1 MKRWFNSVND
11 YRESNTIDEFLEEIK
26 AVCLKYGF
34 SISHEDGHG
43 SFVIETFNNQLMGW
57 LKNASVGDSL

>member
-11 YRESNTIDEFLEEIK
+11 YRESDTIDKFLEEIQS
-26 AVCLKYGF
+26 VCLKYGF

-43 SFVIETFNNQLMGW
+43 SFVIEKFNMRLAAW
-57 LKNASVGDSL
+57 LKDASVGDSL